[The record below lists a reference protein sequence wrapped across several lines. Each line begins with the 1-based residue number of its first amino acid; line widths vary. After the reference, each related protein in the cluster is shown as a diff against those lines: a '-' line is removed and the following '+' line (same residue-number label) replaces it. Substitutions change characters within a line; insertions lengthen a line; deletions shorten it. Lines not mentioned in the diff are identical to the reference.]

1 MGERA
6 LKLMMDVLSQ
16 PAVLIAAISL
26 IGLLLQKK
34 PANEIVKG
42 TTKSFLGFIVISAG
56 AGILVGSLEPFGKM
70 FQAAFHVNGVVPNNE
85 AIVAMALN
93 EYGDG
98 NSADH
103 VFRDAVQHLN
113 CPFYQIKIHFFDR
126 ASHIVYGMFNRRY
139 TGGGGFEGPV
149 FDRRRSCFARLDN
162 EFVSGD
168 GSAFYEKD
176 NRQ

>member
-56 AGILVGSLEPFGKM
+56 AGILVGSLEPFERCFK
-70 FQAAFHVNGVVPNNE
+70 P
-85 AIVAMALN
+85 
-93 EYGDG
+93 
-98 NSADH
+98 
-103 VFRDAVQHLN
+103 
-113 CPFYQIKIHFFDR
+113 PF
-126 ASHIVYGMFNRRY
+126 M
-139 TGGGGFEGPV
+139 
-149 FDRRRSCFARLDN
+149 
-162 EFVSGD
+162 
-168 GSAFYEKD
+168 
-176 NRQ
+176 